1 MAASTPDSSSDQ
13 VSNGATPGSGPRKAT
28 SMFNSVKRELHQLA
42 HPYYIVNLI
51 LGLAFLCLRL
61 IPPVCYYVF
70 GNSGGKQL
78 NISLIKINYCCFP
91 ISSRKHAWC

>member
-61 IPPVCYYVF
+61 IPPICYYVF
-70 GNSGGKQL
+70 GNSGGKQFNVSHL
-78 NISLIKINYCCFP
+78 K
-91 ISSRKHAWC
+91 

>member
-13 VSNGATPGSGPRKAT
+13 VTNGAPPGSGPRKAT

-78 NISLIKINYCCFP
+78 NITLTK
-91 ISSRKHAWC
+91 